1 LYPIT
6 GGPLFGAGS
15 IQVRSIDVGDLSTAV
30 SEVGVLGSIFSNGV
44 EVDVGEAISGIDF
57 SLSPSALIA
66 KIW

>member
-1 LYPIT
+1 
-6 GGPLFGAGS
+6 
-15 IQVRSIDVGDLSTAV
+15 VGEMSAAV
-30 SEVGVLGSIFSNGV
+30 SEVGAFGSIFSNGV